1 MSDDDAATLGTGI
14 ITCGQS
20 MYQNLGLREPDVSK
34 GTKKQGDFFLVYG
47 GSTATGTLAIQYAV
61 L

>member
-1 MSDDDAATLGTGI
+1 MSDEDASTLGTGV

-20 MYQNLGLREPDVSK
+20 MYQNLGVPEPGSGKDN
-34 GTKKQGDFFLVYG
+34 GFFLVYG
-47 GSTATGTLAIQYAV
+47 GSTATGTLAVQYAV